1 MVRSPKYPSAMTTSY
16 ATDQIE
22 LAVRLRL
29 AVMRLTRMLR
39 QQEDGGVSNSAL
51 SALATLER
59 EGALTLGDLAGR
71 EHVQPPTMTRIAQAL
86 VENGQ
91 VPMAIADIRRSKAL
105 ALVLEQA
112 AVVDGDGNVVD
123 LKALD
128 AELKAAS
135 GKSTDRNT
143 KAHISDLRHRIADA
157 IKGKAGAGDEEG

>member
-59 EGALTLGDLAGR
+59 EGALTLGDLAAR

-86 VENGQ
+86 VENGL
-91 VPMAIADIRRSKAL
+91 VRRLEDGADRRVTRVRITQTGMKVL
-105 ALVLEQA
+105 ARSRRRKEELLATRLRGLSARDLET
-112 AVVDGDGNVVD
+112 
-123 LKALD
+123 L
-128 AELKAAS
+128 
-135 GKSTDRNT
+135 
-143 KAHISDLRHRIADA
+143 ADA
-157 IKGKAGAGDEEG
+157 TRILDRLTGGEP

>member
-1 MVRSPKYPSAMTTSY
+1 MSTTLG
-16 ATDQIE
+16 TDQIE

-86 VENGQ
+86 VESGL
-91 VPMAIADIRRSKAL
+91 VRRIEDGADRRVTRVRITQTGMKVL
-105 ALVLEQA
+105 ARSRRRKEELLA
-112 AVVDGDGNVVD
+112 TRLRGLSDRD
-123 LKALD
+123 LGTLD
-128 AELKAAS
+128 DATRIL
-135 GKSTDRNT
+135 DRLT
-143 KAHISDLRHRIADA
+143 
-157 IKGKAGAGDEEG
+157 GGEP